1 MNIQRDISSK
11 SGGIIAASRQGFD
24 LLPFSYR
31 VLIAASVGLM
41 LVVITLV
48 AVNTSL

>member
-1 MNIQRDISSK
+1 MKIHNDTATQ

-24 LLPFSYR
+24 SLPFSYR
-31 VLIAASVGLM
+31 ALIAASVGLM